1 MLPRQK
7 RQVPLLIFLGTLACM
22 LPISSVHAGVQGNK
36 SKPDRLPRM
45 ELCEVLR
52 DSEFYNGKQVTVRA
66 TFRLGKKQSQLYCM
80 ACMEGGRVWMRE
92 VLPSSGEVAP
102 GLRKLNDLI
111 LENETGITVN
121 GIFTGT
127 FRGAG
132 QYGRLGAYTY
142 QIDVQEVSEIEMV
155 FATGID
161 PEDLSREMQ
170 KKVCH

>member
-7 RQVPLLIFLGTLACM
+7 RQVTLLMFLGTLACM
-22 LPISSVHAGVQGNK
+22 LPISSVSAGLQNNK
-36 SKPDRLPRM
+36 SKPDRLTRM
-45 ELCEVLR
+45 ELCAVLR

-66 TFRLGKKQSQLYCM
+66 TFRLWKKQSQLYCM

-92 VLPSSGEVAP
+92 LLPARGEVAP

-132 QYGRLGAYTY
+132 QYGRLGAFTY
-142 QIDVQEVSEIEMV
+142 QIDVQEVSEIELV
-155 FATGID
+155 SASGID
-161 PEDLSREMQ
+161 PEDLPTAMK
-170 KKVCH
+170 KKVCR

>member
-1 MLPRQK
+1 MLLRQK
-7 RQVPLLIFLGTLACM
+7 CPVPLLIFLGTLACM
-22 LPISSVHAGVQGNK
+22 LPISSVHAGLQDNK
-36 SKPDRLPRM
+36 SKPGQVPQ

-80 ACMEGGRVWMRE
+80 ACIDGGRVWMRE
-92 VLPSSGEVAP
+92 LLPARGEVAP
-102 GLRKLNDLI
+102 GLKKLNDLI
-111 LENETGITVN
+111 LENEKGITVN

-132 QYGRLGAYTY
+132 QYGRLGAFTY
-142 QIDVQEVSEIEMV
+142 QIDVQEVSEIELV
-155 FATGID
+155 YTTGID
-161 PEDLSREMQ
+161 PEDLSKEMM

>member
-1 MLPRQK
+1 M
-7 RQVPLLIFLGTLACM
+7 FLGTLACM
-22 LPISSVHAGVQGNK
+22 LPISSVSAGFQGAK

-92 VLPSSGEVAP
+92 ILPSSGEVAP

-127 FRGAG
+127 FRGAS
-132 QYGRLGAYTY
+132 QYGRLGAFTY

>member
-1 MLPRQK
+1 M
-7 RQVPLLIFLGTLACM
+7 FLGALACM
-22 LPISSVHAGVQGNK
+22 LPISSGSAAFQGTK

-66 TFRLGKKQSQLYCM
+66 SFRLGKKQSQLYCM

-111 LENETGITVN
+111 LENEKGITVN

-132 QYGRLGAYTY
+132 QYGRLGAFTY

-155 FATGID
+155 SATGID
-161 PEDLSREMQ
+161 PEDLSKEMQ

>member
-7 RQVPLLIFLGTLACM
+7 RQVPLLMFLGTLACM
-22 LPISSVHAGVQGNK
+22 LPISSVSAGFQGNK

-66 TFRLGKKQSQLYCM
+66 TFRLGRKQSQLYCM

-92 VLPSSGEVAP
+92 ILPSSGEVAP
-102 GLRKLNDLI
+102 GLKKLNDLI
-111 LENETGITVN
+111 LENEAGITVN

-132 QYGRLGAYTY
+132 QYGRLGAFTY
-142 QIDVQEVSEIEMV
+142 QIDVQEVREIELV
-155 FATGID
+155 STTGID
-161 PEDLSREMQ
+161 PEDLSKEMM

>member
-1 MLPRQK
+1 MLLRQK
-7 RQVPLLIFLGTLACM
+7 CPVPLLIFLGTLACM
-22 LPISSVHAGVQGNK
+22 LPISSVHAGLQDNK
-36 SKPDRLPRM
+36 SKPGQVPQ

-80 ACMEGGRVWMRE
+80 ACIDGGRVWMRE
-92 VLPSSGEVAP
+92 LLPARGEVAP
-102 GLRKLNDLI
+102 GLKKLNDLI
-111 LENETGITVN
+111 LENEKGITVN

-132 QYGRLGAYTY
+132 QYGRLGAFTY
-142 QIDVQEVSEIEMV
+142 QIDVQEVGEIEFV
-155 FATGID
+155 SATGID
-161 PEDLSREMQ
+161 PEDLSKEIM

>member
-7 RQVPLLIFLGTLACM
+7 CQLPLLIFLGTLACM
-22 LPISSVHAGVQGNK
+22 LPISSVDAGFQNNK
-36 SKPDRLPRM
+36 SKSGQAPRV

-52 DSEFYNGKQVTVRA
+52 DSEFYNGKQVTLRA
-66 TFRLGKKQSQLYCM
+66 TFRLGRKQSQLYCM
-80 ACMEGGRVWMRE
+80 TCIDGGRVWMRE

-111 LENETGITVN
+111 LENEKGITVN

-132 QYGRLGAYTY
+132 QYGRLGAFTY
-142 QIDVQEVSEIEMV
+142 QIDVQEVGEIELV
-155 FATGID
+155 SATGID
-161 PEDLSREMQ
+161 PEDLSKEMR

>member
-7 RQVPLLIFLGTLACM
+7 CQVPLLMFLGTLACM
-22 LPISSVHAGVQGNK
+22 LPISSVIAGFQGTK

-45 ELCEVLR
+45 ELCAVLR

-66 TFRLGKKQSQLYCM
+66 TFRIGRNQSQLYCM

-92 VLPSSGEVAP
+92 LLPARGEVAP
-102 GLRKLNDLI
+102 GLKKLNDLI

-132 QYGRLGAYTY
+132 QYGRLGAFTY
-142 QIDVQEVSEIEMV
+142 QIDVQEVSEIEFV
-155 FATGID
+155 SAYGID
-161 PEDLSREMQ
+161 PEDLSKEMM